1 MILYTGLDV
10 QHQTLVTE
18 TGLFRH
24 RLAALRGIVAALMT
38 DSGSHQLGRQTC
50 EAELKVLEHRLN
62 KLAQNV
68 AKEGSLNAGGKFE
81 WIDSVLVKV
90 SNVLERKLLSLITS
104 TIKAFRHSTGAYYIV
119 TSDTSVTCLWHVAT
133 NNAGSQT

>member
-1 MILYTGLDV
+1 MILSTGPDV

-18 TGLFRH
+18 TDLFRR
-24 RLAALRGIVAALMT
+24 RLAALQGIVAALMA
-38 DSGSHQLGRQTC
+38 DSGSHQLDRQTC

-90 SNVLERKLLSLITS
+90 SKCSGKKVI
-104 TIKAFRHSTGAYYIV
+104 
-119 TSDTSVTCLWHVAT
+119 SV
-133 NNAGSQT
+133 

>member
-1 MILYTGLDV
+1 MILFTGPDI

-18 TGLFRH
+18 TGLFRR
-24 RLAALRGIVAALMT
+24 RLAALQGIVAALMT
-38 DSGSHQLGRQTC
+38 DTGSHQLVRQTC

-62 KLAQNV
+62 KLAQSV

-90 SNVLERKLLSLITS
+90 SKYPRKKVIQ
-104 TIKAFRHSTGAYYIV
+104 FYYI
-119 TSDTSVTCLWHVAT
+119 H
-133 NNAGSQT
+133 N

>member
-1 MILYTGLDV
+1 MVLSTGPDV
-10 QHQTLVTE
+10 QLRTLVTE
-18 TGLFRH
+18 TDLFRH
-24 RLAALRGIVAALMT
+24 RLAALQKIVAALMT

-50 EAELKVLEHRLN
+50 EAQLKILEHKLN

-90 SNVLERKLLSLITS
+90 SVS
-104 TIKAFRHSTGAYYIV
+104 
-119 TSDTSVTCLWHVAT
+119 
-133 NNAGSQT
+133 